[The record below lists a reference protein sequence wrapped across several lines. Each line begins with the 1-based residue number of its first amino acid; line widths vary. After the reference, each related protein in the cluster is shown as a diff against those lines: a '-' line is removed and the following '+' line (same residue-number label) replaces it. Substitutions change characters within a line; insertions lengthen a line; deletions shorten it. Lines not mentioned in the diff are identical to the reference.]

1 MRKIFNDYH
10 SAPRIVKN
18 WCTEDKLLLITG
30 FGVVLLL
37 LKLFGVNI
45 PIGYLLIFGIILW
58 PVTFMVVA
66 LLGIIMFLL
75 LGLVHIWFTDEW
87 KGRL

>member
-1 MRKIFNDYH
+1 MRNLTKGYRT
-10 SAPRIVKN
+10 APRVVKN
-18 WCTEDKLLLITG
+18 WCTEDKLLLITAV
-30 FGVVLLL
+30 GVILLL

-66 LLGIIMFLL
+66 LLGIIMFML